1 MIILIDYELKNG
13 LNVHLHKKDIDRV
26 EYIQGLEPTEQI
38 TSAYNRLGCDLIIN
52 ANFFSMA
59 QDKWYGYPTGQ
70 LYDEGKMLSNYALS
84 KYGYGFNGVDLPV
97 FDKENSL
104 KNKDFVGGHPLLVK
118 DGKINIDTTEYGFSA
133 TSTQKRGRTCVG
145 DYEDTFVIRCV
156 SDSIW
161 TKRYS
166 IPEMAQVMINN
177 GCRNAVNY
185 DGGGSTQWIFSINGK
200 IISKYISGRPVDG
213 FICVWFKKDKEVSP
227 TSPTPANN
235 DYIIHTVEKGE
246 YLSLIAKKYGTNYIK
261 IAQDNGI
268 KSPYIIN
275 IGQKL
280 KIYK

>member
-1 MIILIDYELKNG
+1 MIDYELKNG
-13 LNVHLHKKDIDRV
+13 LNIHLHKKDINRI
-26 EYIQGLEPTEQI
+26 EYVKGLEPTEQI
-38 TSAYNRLGCDLIIN
+38 TNAHKRLGCDLIIN

-59 QDKWYGYPTGQ
+59 QDKWYGYPSGR
-70 LYDEGKMLSNYALS
+70 LWDGNKLLSNWDLS
-84 KYGYGFNGVDLPV
+84 KYGYGFNGIDLPV
-97 FDKENSL
+97 FDEENSL
-104 KNKDFVGGHPLLVK
+104 KNKDFVGGFPLLVK
-118 DGKINIDTTEYGFSA
+118 DGKINIDTNVYGFSA

-177 GCRNAVNY
+177 RCRNAVNL
-185 DGGGSTQWIFSINGK
+185 DGGGSTQWIFSIDGK

-213 FICVWFKKDKEVSP
+213 FICVWLKKEKEISYSP
-227 TSPTPANN
+227 QTPVNN
-235 DYIIHTVEKGE
+235 DYITHIVQKGE
-246 YLSLIAKKYGTNYIK
+246 YLSLIAKKYGTTYIK

-275 IGQKL
+275 VGQKL